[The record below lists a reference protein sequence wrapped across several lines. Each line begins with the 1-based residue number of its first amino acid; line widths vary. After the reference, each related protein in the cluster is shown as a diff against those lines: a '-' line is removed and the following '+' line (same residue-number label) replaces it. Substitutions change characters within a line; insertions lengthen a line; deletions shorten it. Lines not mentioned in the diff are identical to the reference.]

1 MQVNSLHMKLKFLH
15 LVLAA
20 VALPLV
26 TVHANAQLGIYGTIN
41 AERAS
46 GVACKDA
53 PLPCSYNDG
62 VDRAIG
68 GGGGVYYQWK
78 QMGPAL
84 LGVDVRGDIY
94 KSNKSASSVLS
105 GQNAFR
111 MDEALG
117 GIRASFSAD
126 KGFLTP
132 YAEALFGWNRRDR
145 TDNFFAYRVVGG
157 LDVNLLPIM
166 AVRIPEVGIGQNIG
180 MGSVKSNTV
189 ESVSVGVVFHTRRD
203 R

>member
-1 MQVNSLHMKLKFLH
+1 MHMKLKFLH
-15 LVLAA
+15 LALLAA
-20 VALPLV
+20 SLPFVAPSA
-26 TVHANAQLGIYGTIN
+26 HAQLGVYGTIN
-41 AERAS
+41 AERLS

-53 PLPCSYNDG
+53 PLACSYNDG

-68 GGGGVYYQWK
+68 GGGGIYYQWK

-94 KSNKSASSVLS
+94 KSNKSASFGFS
-105 GQNAFR
+105 GNNAFR
-111 MDEALG
+111 MDSALG
-117 GIRASFSAD
+117 GIRASFSAE

-132 YAEALFGWNRRDR
+132 YGEVLFGWNRRDR
-145 TDNFFAYRVVGG
+145 QDNFFAYRVVGG
-157 LDVNLLPIM
+157 LDVNLTPIM
-166 AVRIPEVGIGQNIG
+166 AVRIPEVGVGQNIG
-180 MGSVKSNTV
+180 MGGVKTNTV